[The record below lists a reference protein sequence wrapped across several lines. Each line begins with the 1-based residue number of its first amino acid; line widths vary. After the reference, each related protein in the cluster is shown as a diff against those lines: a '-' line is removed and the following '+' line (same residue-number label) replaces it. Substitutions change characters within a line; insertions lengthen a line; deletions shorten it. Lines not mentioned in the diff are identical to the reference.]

1 MPGPDSDDVSRANR
15 RHRQRRIRRRR
26 SVVVVALLI
35 VATVVAYGLHP
46 EAFTRRV
53 DATLSLVAPRTS
65 SPQGTV
71 TTGSARSAIPTP
83 GASSSATTSAEGP
96 AAPTPSKTSGLPLR
110 PAMLAKVPA
119 GSRQALVVEGA
130 GPSSSLAMIRYYER
144 PGTEWVEVASW
155 KGHVGKAGWAV
166 KHREGDLKTPVGV
179 FTLSDAGGR
188 LADPGTKLSYH
199 RSSAFRAVDSGPGFG
214 DSAADAFDYVIAID
228 YNRVRGR
235 SPLDWERPSGV
246 ARGGGIWVHVDH
258 DGPTHGCVT
267 IPKSAVRY
275 LLGRLQPG
283 HHPVVVMGPSQS
295 L

>member
-1 MPGPDSDDVSRANR
+1 M
-15 RHRQRRIRRRR
+15 
-26 SVVVVALLI
+26 SVLVGLLTA
-35 VATVVAYGLHP
+35 ATAVTYALHP

-53 DATLSLVAPRTS
+53 DAAVSFVAPRTT
-65 SPQGTV
+65 SPQGAASAGRAQSAIPSAGRSSSPT
-71 TTGSARSAIPTP
+71 TNAATGSADAAASTATSTT
-83 GASSSATTSAEGP
+83 GA
-96 AAPTPSKTSGLPLR
+96 LPLSAGMR
-110 PAMLAKVPA
+110 AKVPA
-119 GSRQALVVEGA
+119 KSQQVLVVEGA
-130 GPSSSLAMIRYYER
+130 SASSSTATVRYYER
-144 PGTEWVEVASW
+144 RGAWVEVASW
-155 KGHVGKAGWAV
+155 KGHIGKAGWTS
-166 KHREGDLKTPVGV
+166 KHREGDLKTPIGV

-188 LADPGTKLSYH
+188 LADPGTELTYD

-235 SPLDWERPSGV
+235 SPLDWERPGGV
-246 ARGGGIWVHVDH
+246 AKGGGIWVHVDH

-283 HHPVVVMGPSQS
+283 QRPVVVMGPKQS